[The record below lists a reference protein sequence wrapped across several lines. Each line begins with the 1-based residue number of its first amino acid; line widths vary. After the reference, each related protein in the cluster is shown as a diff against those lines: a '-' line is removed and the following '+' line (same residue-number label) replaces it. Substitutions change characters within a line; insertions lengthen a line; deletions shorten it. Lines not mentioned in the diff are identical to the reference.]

1 MTIGMNIKKYRKRMG
16 LTQDE
21 LGKKLGIKQQTIAMY
36 ENDKTNIKPV
46 TLKKIANA
54 LNVSLTDLMPELL
67 LTDSEKKAIIN
78 AASNAGPERLSEI
91 NRQRIENLNKRKR
104 EQLLS
109 NYDKVNE
116 DGKEKIFEY
125 SKDIASNP
133 NYNKD
138 WYPSQ
143 PRHKAHIAV
152 YRGANPILI

>member
-1 MTIGMNIKKYRKRMG
+1 MSIGMNIKKYRKRMG

-138 WYPSQ
+138 
-143 PRHKAHIAV
+143 
-152 YRGANPILI
+152 

>member
-104 EQLLS
+104 EQLL
-109 NYDKVNE
+109 
-116 DGKEKIFEY
+116 
-125 SKDIASNP
+125 
-133 NYNKD
+133 
-138 WYPSQ
+138 
-143 PRHKAHIAV
+143 
-152 YRGANPILI
+152 

>member
-138 WYPSQ
+138 
-143 PRHKAHIAV
+143 
-152 YRGANPILI
+152 

>member
-78 AASNAGPERLSEI
+78 AASNDGPERLSEI

-138 WYPSQ
+138 
-143 PRHKAHIAV
+143 
-152 YRGANPILI
+152 

>member
-46 TLKKIANA
+46 TLKEIANA

-138 WYPSQ
+138 
-143 PRHKAHIAV
+143 
-152 YRGANPILI
+152 

>member
-1 MTIGMNIKKYRKRMG
+1 MG

-138 WYPSQ
+138 
-143 PRHKAHIAV
+143 
-152 YRGANPILI
+152 

>member
-67 LTDSEKKAIIN
+67 LTDSEKKAIITLLQML
-78 AASNAGPERLSEI
+78 ALS
-91 NRQRIENLNKRKR
+91 
-104 EQLLS
+104 
-109 NYDKVNE
+109 
-116 DGKEKIFEY
+116 
-125 SKDIASNP
+125 
-133 NYNKD
+133 
-138 WYPSQ
+138 
-143 PRHKAHIAV
+143 V
-152 YRGANPILI
+152 YRR

>member
-1 MTIGMNIKKYRKRMG
+1 MTIGNNIKNIRRKQSM
-16 LTQDE
+16 TQKE
-21 LGKKLGIKQQTIAMY
+21 LGDKLNITASAISAF

-54 LNVSLTDLMPELL
+54 LNVSLTDLMPELS
-67 LTDSEKKAIIN
+67 LTNSEKKAIFG
-78 AASNAGPERLSEI
+78 AASDVDPERLSEI
-91 NRQRIENLNKRKR
+91 KNQSKENRDKRKR

-138 WYPSQ
+138 
-143 PRHKAHIAV
+143 
-152 YRGANPILI
+152 

>member
-1 MTIGMNIKKYRKRMG
+1 MNIKKYRKRMG

-138 WYPSQ
+138 
-143 PRHKAHIAV
+143 
-152 YRGANPILI
+152 

>member
-1 MTIGMNIKKYRKRMG
+1 MTTGDNIKKTREKAG
-16 LTQDE
+16 LTQQQLAD
-21 LGKKLGIKQQTIAMY
+21 KLGITQSAIAKF
-36 ENDKTNIKPV
+36 ENDKTNIKHV
-46 TLKKIANA
+46 TLEKIANA

-138 WYPSQ
+138 
-143 PRHKAHIAV
+143 
-152 YRGANPILI
+152 

>member
-1 MTIGMNIKKYRKRMG
+1 MTIGMNINKYRKRMG

-138 WYPSQ
+138 
-143 PRHKAHIAV
+143 
-152 YRGANPILI
+152 

>member
-1 MTIGMNIKKYRKRMG
+1 MTTGDNIKKTREKAG
-16 LTQDE
+16 LTQQQLAD
-21 LGKKLGIKQQTIAMY
+21 KLGITQSAIAKF

-138 WYPSQ
+138 
-143 PRHKAHIAV
+143 
-152 YRGANPILI
+152 

>member
-1 MTIGMNIKKYRKRMG
+1 MTIGNNIKNIRRKQSM
-16 LTQDE
+16 TQKE
-21 LGKKLGIKQQTIAMY
+21 LGDKLNITASAISAF

-138 WYPSQ
+138 
-143 PRHKAHIAV
+143 
-152 YRGANPILI
+152 

>member
-116 DGKEKIFEY
+116 DGKQKIFEY

-138 WYPSQ
+138 
-143 PRHKAHIAV
+143 
-152 YRGANPILI
+152 

>member
-1 MTIGMNIKKYRKRMG
+1 
-16 LTQDE
+16 
-21 LGKKLGIKQQTIAMY
+21 
-36 ENDKTNIKPV
+36 
-46 TLKKIANA
+46 
-54 LNVSLTDLMPELL
+54 MPELL

-138 WYPSQ
+138 
-143 PRHKAHIAV
+143 
-152 YRGANPILI
+152 